1 MDTTHIDPL
10 LTALASVLRKHR
22 RALNISQEELA
33 HRAGRS
39 MRYVSLLERGKHQPT
54 LDTLRRMS
62 DVFGMPLSQLI
73 LEAETHISQADI

>member
-1 MDTTHIDPL
+1 MDSTHIDPL
-10 LTALASVLRKHR
+10 LSALASVLRKHR

-39 MRYVSLLERGKHQPT
+39 MRYVSLLETGKHQPT

-62 DVFGMPLSQLI
+62 GVFGVPLSQLI
-73 LEAETHISQADI
+73 LEAEKDLHGKDM